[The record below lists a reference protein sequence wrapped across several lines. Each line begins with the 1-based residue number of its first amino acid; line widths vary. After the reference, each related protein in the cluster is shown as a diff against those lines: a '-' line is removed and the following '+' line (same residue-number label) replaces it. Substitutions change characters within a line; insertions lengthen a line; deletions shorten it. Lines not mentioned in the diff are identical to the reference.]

1 MKRSAPFLLGL
12 SLLLTACPGPQT
24 PPPVVKA
31 SEHPKVMNG
40 TYSSALWES
49 GVSTEMQVT
58 SQAGRVYL
66 LDRGVLMA
74 LDARTGARQATV
86 LRPLSEDVAML
97 DGQVIVLGGG
107 VLTTHDPVTLAE
119 VSRRA
124 LPGRYLSPDGQVAG
138 EASWT
143 TDGRRDVRTG
153 NLLPDMGSQW
163 VLARSSDDGWFIL
176 EGGSQGMQVV
186 RAAGEPCLPGPCRVI
201 PLTQPAYS
209 IESKTNPA
217 EGYYLS
223 RNGVTAHDAQGGPA
237 QTLTDTAGGALLR
250 HGDRLLV
257 GGVKPGWI
265 DLKTGTLTRLNV
277 WTVGSAL
284 TPDAAGSSNGEFVA
298 WTGEEWRVR
307 QRPLEVTLNVNTTY
321 SSPQEGTVTGTGTI
335 DGRPLTVVGRLH
347 TYVALLAQASPPT
360 PPTLFHELHFM
371 DGTVEVA
378 TLFTNTWV
386 SSSDPQAG
394 PREPH
399 VVELRYDDGP
409 QSARVGGMLFPR

>member
-12 SLLLTACPGPQT
+12 TLLLTACPGPQA

-31 SEHPKVMNG
+31 GEHPKVMNG
-40 TYSSALWES
+40 TYSSVLWES
-49 GVSTEMQVT
+49 DVSTEMQVT

-86 LRPLSEDVAML
+86 LRPQAEDVAVL
-97 DGQVIVLGGG
+97 DGQVIALGGG

-119 VSRRA
+119 VGRRA
-124 LPGRYLSPDGQVAG
+124 LPGRYLSPDGQVVG
-138 EASWT
+138 EAAWT

-153 NLLPDMGSQW
+153 SLLPDMGSQW
-163 VLARSSDDGWFIL
+163 VLARSSDDGWFVL
-176 EGGSQGMQVV
+176 EGGTQGMQVV
-186 RAAGEPCLPGPCRVI
+186 RAAGEPCLPGPCRAI
-201 PLTQPAYS
+201 PLARPAYT
-209 IESKTNPA
+209 IESRANPA

-223 RNGVTAHDAQGGPA
+223 GNGVTAYDAQGGSA
-237 QTLTDTAGGALLR
+237 QTLTDAAGSALLR

-265 DLKTGTLTRLNV
+265 DLKTGALTRLNV

-307 QRPLEVTLNVNTTY
+307 QRPLEVSLNVTTTY
-321 SSPQEGTVTGTGTI
+321 QNQQEGTVAGTGTI
-335 DGRPLTVVGRLH
+335 DGRPLTVVGRLR
-347 TYVALLAQASPPT
+347 TYGALIAQYSPVP
-360 PPTLFHELHFM
+360 PPTLVHELHFM
-371 DGTVEVA
+371 DGTAEVA
-378 TLFTNTWV
+378 TLVTENWV
-386 SSSDPQAG
+386 SGSDPQTG